1 MIQEKHF
8 NYYFTKNEK
17 SRSQK
22 PPVTKAI
29 LFYICKLVKAVE
41 RLTGSNDLSQTLCD
55 HQKPYSVQNL
65 MNIMEM
71 KLFGDDLKVE
81 VDIWELFDKYTISG
95 FPLAE
100 KIFF

>member
-29 LFYICKLVKAVE
+29 LFYICKLVKAVK

-81 VDIWELFDKYTISG
+81 VDIWELFDKYTISR
-95 FPLAE
+95 FSALAE
-100 KIFF
+100 

>member
-22 PPVTKAI
+22 QPVTK
-29 LFYICKLVKAVE
+29 LFDYIFTHVGNCQAK
-41 RLTGSNDLSQTLCD
+41 TLCA
-55 HQKPYSVQNL
+55 HQKLSRVEIQ
-65 MNIMEM
+65 MNNMEM

-81 VDIWELFDKYTISG
+81 VDIWELFD
-95 FPLAE
+95 
-100 KIFF
+100 